1 MSNAAILNDA
11 RERDAADPLRAFRAR
26 FAMPRDERGEQVV
39 YLSGHSLGLAPLAA
53 RELLSQELD
62 EWSRLAVQGHE
73 QGRRPWVPYHENLT
87 AGLAALTGAH
97 PGEVIAMNSLTVNLH
112 LMLASFYRPA
122 GRRTKILIESG
133 AFSSD
138 RHAVA
143 SQIAWHGL
151 DPATHLIELA
161 PRAGEDLVTEA
172 AIEACLEEHGAQI
185 AVVLWPGVQFRTGQA
200 FDLARIARAAHARGC
215 VMGFDLAHSVGNTPL
230 ALHDSG
236 ADFAVWCSYKYLN
249 GGPGAIGGCFIHE
262 RHTQAQSRSLHSGGV
277 PGARLAGWW
286 GHELETRFL
295 MEPQFRAAE
304 GVSAWQISN
313 PPILS
318 ATPLIASLAIFME
331 AGMARLRAKSVALT
345 DFMDTQ
351 IARLEP
357 QVHILTPR
365 TSAARGC
372 QLSIRIAA
380 GPRRGRAVFDAL
392 LARGVVCDWRT
403 PDIIRAAPVPLYSR
417 FEDVAHFAQTLGEI
431 LQVSA

>member
-1 MSNAAILNDA
+1 MSNAATLNEA

-151 DPATHLIELA
+151 DPATQLIELA

-185 AVVLWPGVQFRTGQA
+185 AVVLWPGVQFRTG
-200 FDLARIARAAHARGC
+200 
-215 VMGFDLAHSVGNTPL
+215 
-230 ALHDSG
+230 
-236 ADFAVWCSYKYLN
+236 
-249 GGPGAIGGCFIHE
+249 
-262 RHTQAQSRSLHSGGV
+262 
-277 PGARLAGWW
+277 
-286 GHELETRFL
+286 
-295 MEPQFRAAE
+295 
-304 GVSAWQISN
+304 
-313 PPILS
+313 
-318 ATPLIASLAIFME
+318 
-331 AGMARLRAKSVALT
+331 
-345 DFMDTQ
+345 
-351 IARLEP
+351 
-357 QVHILTPR
+357 
-365 TSAARGC
+365 
-372 QLSIRIAA
+372 
-380 GPRRGRAVFDAL
+380 
-392 LARGVVCDWRT
+392 
-403 PDIIRAAPVPLYSR
+403 
-417 FEDVAHFAQTLGEI
+417 
-431 LQVSA
+431 